1 VIAIWSAS
9 GYIAAFMRSANAIYG
24 VDEGRPIWKTA
35 PVRLGVTLAM
45 MILIVISAFMVTVTG
60 RIADQVGRALGIGHT
75 AVTVW
80 EILKWPVLLVI
91 VSIMISLLYWA
102 TPNVKQPGIRWVTP
116 GGILAVLIWL
126 VASGGFALYVSF
138 STSYSK
144 TYGSLATVII
154 FLVWLWI
161 TNLAILVGAEF
172 NAETEHQKAVDAGL
186 SDDVEPFVEVRD
198 TRKLSEGEQS
208 RVSEAADQLKSATE
222 SQS

>member
-1 VIAIWSAS
+1 
-9 GYIAAFMRSANAIYG
+9 
-24 VDEGRPIWKTA
+24 
-35 PVRLGVTLAM
+35 

-60 RIADQVGRALGIGHT
+60 RIADQVGRAVGIGHT

-138 STSYSK
+138 SSSYSK

-172 NAETEHQKAVDAGL
+172 NAETEHQKAIDAGL

-198 TRKLSEGEQS
+198 TRKLTEGERS
-208 RVSEAADQLKSATE
+208 RVSEATEQLKSATE
-222 SQS
+222 SHS